1 MKTYNYTKFLTI
13 FFTLIL
19 FSFTSYSQETDE
31 KVEDAKEEKA
41 EKSDKKK
48 KKKTYSDIVND
59 KTITDTG
66 LFNVHKVEDKYYYEI
81 NDSLLGRDMLMV
93 TRIVNMSKEISI
105 SRHKMSEQVL
115 SWQKFDNHILL
126 KEISYS
132 NYASDSLPIKEA
144 VSNAN
149 FEPIIASFKIEVE
162 NKDKNSV
169 VIDVTDLYKKDIKSF
184 GYPQSSRKRNKI
196 TGLDTKL
203 SFIESIRSFPMNVE
217 AKHIKTYKSS
227 EAKNGQISMLLN
239 NSMILL
245 AKVPMKRR
253 YYDERVGWFTTSQTD
268 YGIDNQEAETVK
280 YLDRWRLE
288 VKDEDIE
295 KFKKGELVKPK
306 KPIVYYIDRA
316 TPKKW
321 RKYIK
326 QGIEDWQAAFEAA
339 GFKNAILAKDPPSKE
354 EDPDWSPEDIR
365 YSVVRYLAS
374 PTLNANGPHVSDPR
388 SGEIIESDINWYH
401 NIMKLLRNWYFV
413 QTSAVDPEARGIEF
427 KNELMGELLRFV
439 SAHEV
444 GHTLGLP
451 HNMGSSSAFP
461 VDSLRSATFTQKY
474 GTAPS
479 IMDYARFNYV
489 AQPGDK
495 GVALIPSHWESPNVG
510 VYDKFSVMWGYKPIL
525 DVSEDEEKDILKK
538 WIIDKEGD
546 MMYRF
551 GPSGGIDPSSQTE
564 DLGDDAIKASEYGIK
579 NLKRIIPELME
590 WTTEDGET
598 YDELEYMYG
607 QVLGQFRRYMGHV
620 ASNIGGV
627 YQYYKTS
634 DQKGAVYTH
643 VDKNY
648 QKACV
653 AFLNQHLFE
662 TPYWMI
668 NKDILDKIEYAG
680 TTNRIRSMQS
690 SYLNR
695 VLDFGRMA
703 RIIENEALNGSN
715 SYSLVEMMSDLKD
728 GIWPEFKAD
737 KPNSSGIWYIRSFR
751 TSDVYRRNLQK
762 SYISRLGYI
771 MKNEQEQS
779 SRPGWGD
786 YITAVEVDVSDIRSV
801 TMSTLLDLKKEL
813 KTAVNKYRGSIK
825 GSPKDKVIKSHLNY
839 CITMIDEA
847 MGNLYY
853 IEYTN

>member
-1 MKTYNYTKFLTI
+1 MKTYYYTKFLTV

-66 LFNVHKVEDKYYYEI
+66 LFDVHKVEDKYYYEI

-245 AKVPMKRR
+245 EKVPMKRR

-295 KFKKGELVKPK
+295 KFKKGELVEPK

-316 TPKKW
+316 TPKK
-321 RKYIK
+321 
-326 QGIEDWQAAFEAA
+326 
-339 GFKNAILAKDPPSKE
+339 
-354 EDPDWSPEDIR
+354 
-365 YSVVRYLAS
+365 V
-374 PTLNANGPHVSDPR
+374 
-388 SGEIIESDINWYH
+388 
-401 NIMKLLRNWYFV
+401 
-413 QTSAVDPEARGIEF
+413 
-427 KNELMGELLRFV
+427 
-439 SAHEV
+439 
-444 GHTLGLP
+444 
-451 HNMGSSSAFP
+451 
-461 VDSLRSATFTQKY
+461 
-474 GTAPS
+474 
-479 IMDYARFNYV
+479 
-489 AQPGDK
+489 
-495 GVALIPSHWESPNVG
+495 
-510 VYDKFSVMWGYKPIL
+510 
-525 DVSEDEEKDILKK
+525 EK
-538 WIIDKEGD
+538 
-546 MMYRF
+546 
-551 GPSGGIDPSSQTE
+551 
-564 DLGDDAIKASEYGIK
+564 
-579 NLKRIIPELME
+579 
-590 WTTEDGET
+590 
-598 YDELEYMYG
+598 
-607 QVLGQFRRYMGHV
+607 
-620 ASNIGGV
+620 
-627 YQYYKTS
+627 
-634 DQKGAVYTH
+634 
-643 VDKNY
+643 
-648 QKACV
+648 
-653 AFLNQHLFE
+653 
-662 TPYWMI
+662 
-668 NKDILDKIEYAG
+668 
-680 TTNRIRSMQS
+680 
-690 SYLNR
+690 
-695 VLDFGRMA
+695 
-703 RIIENEALNGSN
+703 
-715 SYSLVEMMSDLKD
+715 
-728 GIWPEFKAD
+728 
-737 KPNSSGIWYIRSFR
+737 
-751 TSDVYRRNLQK
+751 
-762 SYISRLGYI
+762 IS
-771 MKNEQEQS
+771 
-779 SRPGWGD
+779 
-786 YITAVEVDVSDIRSV
+786 
-801 TMSTLLDLKKEL
+801 
-813 KTAVNKYRGSIK
+813 
-825 GSPKDKVIKSHLNY
+825 
-839 CITMIDEA
+839 
-847 MGNLYY
+847 
-853 IEYTN
+853 

>member
-1 MKTYNYTKFLTI
+1 MKTYYYTKFLTV

-41 EKSDKKK
+41 DKKK

-66 LFNVHKVEDKYYYEI
+66 LFDVHKVEDKYYYEI

-149 FEPIIASFKIEVE
+149 FEPIIASFKIEVK

-196 TGLDTKL
+196 TGLDAKL
-203 SFIESIRSFPMNVE
+203 SFIESIRSFPMNIE

-295 KFKKGELVKPK
+295 KFKKGELVEPK

-321 RKYIK
+321 RKYLK
-326 QGIEDWQAAFEAA
+326 QGIEDWQAAFEVA

-479 IMDYARFNYV
+479 IMDYARFNYI
-489 AQPGDK
+489 AQPGDE

-525 DVSEDEEKDILKK
+525 DVSEEEEKDILKK
-538 WIIDKEGD
+538 WIIDKEDD

-564 DLGDDAIKASEYGIK
+564 DLGDNAIKASEYGIK

-620 ASNIGGV
+620 AANIGGV

-703 RIIENEALNGSN
+703 RIIENEALNGLN

-728 GIWPEFKAD
+728 GIWSELKNN
-737 KPNSSGIWYIRSFR
+737 KSI
-751 TSDVYRRNLQK
+751 DVYRRNLQK

-771 MKNEQEQS
+771 MKNEQS

-786 YITAVEVDVSDIRSV
+786 YITTIKVDVSDIRSV
-801 TMSTLLDLKKEL
+801 TMGTLLDLKKDL
-813 KTAVNKYRGSIK
+813 KKAVKRYSDK
-825 GSPKDKVIKSHLNY
+825 GIKSHLNY

-847 MGNLYY
+847 MENLYY

>member
-1 MKTYNYTKFLTI
+1 
-13 FFTLIL
+13 
-19 FSFTSYSQETDE
+19 
-31 KVEDAKEEKA
+31 
-41 EKSDKKK
+41 
-48 KKKTYSDIVND
+48 
-59 KTITDTG
+59 
-66 LFNVHKVEDKYYYEI
+66 
-81 NDSLLGRDMLMV
+81 
-93 TRIVNMSKEISI
+93 
-105 SRHKMSEQVL
+105 
-115 SWQKFDNHILL
+115 
-126 KEISYS
+126 
-132 NYASDSLPIKEA
+132 
-144 VSNAN
+144 
-149 FEPIIASFKIEVE
+149 
-162 NKDKNSV
+162 
-169 VIDVTDLYKKDIKSF
+169 
-184 GYPQSSRKRNKI
+184 
-196 TGLDTKL
+196 
-203 SFIESIRSFPMNVE
+203 MNVE

-538 WIIDKEGD
+538 WIIDKEDD

-598 YDELEYMYG
+598 YDELAYMYG

-620 ASNIGGV
+620 AANIGGV

-662 TPYWMI
+662 TPYWII
-668 NKDILDKIEYAG
+668 NKDILNKIEYAG

-728 GIWPEFKAD
+728 GIWPESKYIYD
-737 KPNSSGIWYIRSFR
+737 LSKIRGIMQKN
-751 TSDVYRRNLQK
+751 DVYRRNLQK
-762 SYISRLGYI
+762 SYIKRLGYI

-786 YITAVEVDVSDIRSV
+786 YITTIKVDVSDIRSV
-801 TMSTLLDLKKEL
+801 TIETLLDLKKDL
-813 KTAVNKYRGSIK
+813 QYVVKKYKSSIK
-825 GSPKDKVIKSHLNY
+825 GSPKDKIIKGHLNY

>member
-1 MKTYNYTKFLTI
+1 MKTYNYTKFLTV

-48 KKKTYSDIVND
+48 TYSDIVND

-66 LFNVHKVEDKYYYEI
+66 LFDVHKVEDKYYYEI

-239 NSMILL
+239 NSMVLL
-245 AKVPMKRR
+245 PKVPMKRR

-295 KFKKGELVKPK
+295 KFKKGELVEPK

-479 IMDYARFNYV
+479 IMDYARFNYI
-489 AQPGDK
+489 AQPGDE

-510 VYDKFSVMWGYKPIL
+510 VYDKFSVTWGYKPIF
-525 DVSEDEEKDILKK
+525 DASEDEEEAILKK
-538 WIIDKEGD
+538 WITDKD
-546 MMYRF
+546 NNMMYRF

-564 DLGDDAIKASEYGIK
+564 DLGDNAIKASEYGIK

-620 ASNIGGV
+620 AANIGGV

-662 TPYWMI
+662 TPYWII
-668 NKDILDKIEYAG
+668 NKDILNKIEYAG

-715 SYSLVEMMSDLKD
+715 SYSLTEMMSDLKN
-728 GIWPEFKAD
+728 GIWSELK
-737 KPNSSGIWYIRSFR
+737 NISSGNLKTIN
-751 TSDVYRRNLQK
+751 VYRRNLQK

-786 YITAVEVDVSDIRSV
+786 YTTTIKVDVSDIRSV
-801 TMSTLLDLKKEL
+801 TMGALLDLKKDL
-813 KTAVNKYRGSIK
+813 KKAAKKYPRPFKSI
-825 GSPKDKVIKSHLNY
+825 SEDKVIKSHLDY

-847 MGNLYY
+847 MGNLSY

>member
-1 MKTYNYTKFLTI
+1 MKTYYYTKFLTV

-41 EKSDKKK
+41 DKKK

-66 LFNVHKVEDKYYYEI
+66 LFDVHKVEDKYYYEI

-149 FEPIIASFKIEVE
+149 FEPIIASFKIEVK

-203 SFIESIRSFPMNVE
+203 SFIESIRSFPINIE

-295 KFKKGELVKPK
+295 KFRKGELVEPK

-321 RKYIK
+321 RKYLK
-326 QGIEDWQAAFEAA
+326 QGIEDWQAAFEVA

-479 IMDYARFNYV
+479 IMDYARFNYI
-489 AQPGDK
+489 AQPGDE

-510 VYDKFSVMWGYKPIL
+510 VYDRFSVMWGYKPIH
-525 DVSEDEEKDILKK
+525 DASEEEEKNILKK
-538 WIIDKEGD
+538 WIIDKEDD

-620 ASNIGGV
+620 ATNIGGV

-703 RIIENEALNGSN
+703 RIIENEALNGLN

-728 GIWPEFKAD
+728 GIWSELKNN
-737 KPNSSGIWYIRSFR
+737 KSI
-751 TSDVYRRNLQK
+751 DVYRRNLQK

-771 MKNEQEQS
+771 MKNEQS

-786 YITAVEVDVSDIRSV
+786 YITTIKVDVSDIRSV
-801 TMSTLLDLKKEL
+801 TMGTLLDLKKDL
-813 KTAVNKYRGSIK
+813 KKAVKRYSDK
-825 GSPKDKVIKSHLNY
+825 GIKSHLNY

-847 MGNLYY
+847 MENLYY

>member
-1 MKTYNYTKFLTI
+1 MKTYYYTKFLTV

-41 EKSDKKK
+41 DKKK

-66 LFNVHKVEDKYYYEI
+66 LFDVHKVEDKYYYEI

-479 IMDYARFNYV
+479 IMDYARFNYI
-489 AQPGDK
+489 AQPGDE

-525 DVSEDEEKDILKK
+525 DVSEEEEKDILKK
-538 WIIDKEGD
+538 WIIDKEDD

-564 DLGDDAIKASEYGIK
+564 DLGDNAIKASEYGIK

-620 ASNIGGV
+620 AANIGGV

-662 TPYWMI
+662 TPYWII
-668 NKDILDKIEYAG
+668 NKDILNKIEYAG

-728 GIWPEFKAD
+728 GIWPELKYD
-737 KPNSSGIWYIRSFR
+737 KYTSEKIRGIMQKN
-751 TSDVYRRNLQK
+751 DVYRRNLQK
-762 SYISRLGYI
+762 SYIKRLGYI

-786 YITAVEVDVSDIRSV
+786 YTTAVKVDVSDIRSV
-801 TMSTLLDLKKEL
+801 TMGTLSDLKKDL
-813 KTAVNKYRGSIK
+813 QRVVRKYRSSIK
-825 GSPKDKVIKSHLNY
+825 GSSKDKLIKDHLNY

>member
-1 MKTYNYTKFLTI
+1 MKTYYYTKFLTV

-41 EKSDKKK
+41 DKKK

-66 LFNVHKVEDKYYYEI
+66 LFDVHKVEDKYYYEI

-149 FEPIIASFKIEVE
+149 FEPIIASFKIEVK

-203 SFIESIRSFPMNVE
+203 SFIESIRSFPMNIE

-295 KFKKGELVKPK
+295 KFKKGELVEPK

-321 RKYIK
+321 RKYLK
-326 QGIEDWQAAFEAA
+326 QGIEDWQAAFEVA

-479 IMDYARFNYV
+479 IMDYARFNYI
-489 AQPGDK
+489 AQPGDE

-510 VYDKFSVMWGYKPIL
+510 VYDKFSVMWGYKPIH
-525 DVSEDEEKDILKK
+525 DASEEEEKNILKK
-538 WIIDKEGD
+538 WIIDKEDD

-620 ASNIGGV
+620 ATNIGGV

-703 RIIENEALNGSN
+703 RIIENEALNGLN

-728 GIWPEFKAD
+728 GIWSEIKNN
-737 KPNSSGIWYIRSFR
+737 KSI
-751 TSDVYRRNLQK
+751 DVYRRNLQK

-771 MKNEQEQS
+771 MKNEQS

-786 YITAVEVDVSDIRSV
+786 YITTIKVDVSDIRSV
-801 TMSTLLDLKKEL
+801 TMGALLDLKKDL
-813 KTAVNKYRGSIK
+813 KKAVKRYSDK
-825 GSPKDKVIKSHLNY
+825 GIKSHLNY

-847 MGNLYY
+847 MENLYY